1 MKMPWSEIN
10 NSKCKDGK
18 KTGPESSQMLEYVKI
33 TAYQLSC
40 LSCILAFQLNHYRL
54 SSLLLFITNLSGQP
68 LTGTGSVIE
77 MYTRS

>member
-1 MKMPWSEIN
+1 MKIPWSEIN

-18 KTGPESSQMLEYVKI
+18 KTGPESLQMLEFVKI